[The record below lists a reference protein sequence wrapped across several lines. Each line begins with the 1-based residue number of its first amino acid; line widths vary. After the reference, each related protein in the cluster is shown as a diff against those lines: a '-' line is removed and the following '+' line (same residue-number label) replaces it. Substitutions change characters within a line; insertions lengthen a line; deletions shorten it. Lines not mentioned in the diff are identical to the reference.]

1 MRGPSALFSGHV
13 RYHRFQTLRELS
25 TLFLELQRLASLTF
39 FLLLVTVLGGL
50 CVCELEGRREKGTY
64 DDLRGDFGVLGASRD
79 GLDEAMDGESI
90 RHES

>member
-1 MRGPSALFSGHV
+1 M
-13 RYHRFQTLRELS
+13 
-25 TLFLELQRLASLTF
+25 
-39 FLLLVTVLGGL
+39 
-50 CVCELEGRREKGTY
+50 CELEGRREKGTY